1 MFDLPNRIGLSELL
15 RGKAD
20 FSTIIRKKDETLFVV
35 TSGKL
40 PPNPV
45 ELLASELM
53 EGFLDYISNLVDV
66 VIIDSPPTVVTDPVV
81 ISSKVDGVLLIIYP
95 GQTKLNSLKLAL
107 DQLEHAG
114 ARLIGLVFNRI
125 SRHNSYYYQYYYPDY
140 YYQVDEDLLPESKED
155 KKRVK

>member
-1 MFDLPNRIGLSELL
+1 M
-15 RGKAD
+15 RGKSD
-20 FSTIIRKKDETLFVV
+20 FSSIIRKKDENLFVV

-40 PPNPV
+40 PPNPA

-66 VIIDSPPTVVTDPVV
+66 VIIDSPPAVVTDPVV

-95 GQTKLNSLKLAL
+95 GQTKLNSLKLVL
-107 DQLEHAG
+107 DQLENAG
-114 ARLIGLVFNRI
+114 ARVIGLVFNRI

-140 YYQVDEDLLPESKED
+140 YYKEDEDRLPESKEN
-155 KKRVK
+155 KKREKRDRGKKAEMEDST